1 MNIKEVIRKYSL
13 QNAVRYNGKANPG
26 NIIGKVLGENPELRK
41 KGKELMQQIQEIVK
55 EVNGLG
61 VEKQTTELKKLAPEM
76 LEKKAEKKKELPEL
90 KDAKKGKVVMRF
102 EPSPSGP
109 LHIGHAY
116 VIGLNSEYCRR
127 YNGKMILRIGD
138 TNPENIYEPAYDL
151 IPKNAKWVT
160 KGNIAKEFTQSERLE
175 IYYKYMEKLIDMGK
189 SYICE
194 CDPEEFKHLSAK
206 GKACPCRNL
215 DIDEQKKRWKKMF
228 DSYKQGEAVARI
240 KTELQHK
247 NPAMRDW
254 PAFRINDSKH
264 PKVGVKYRVWPLMNM
279 AVSVDD
285 IEMGITHVIRAKEH
299 HDNSKRQEY
308 IYNYL
313 GKKPPQALFVGRINF
328 EDMRVSCS
336 KTRPLIEEGKYSGWD
351 DIRLPFLDALK
362 RRGYQP
368 EAFIK
373 YALDVGM
380 SLNDKNVT
388 KREFFK
394 VINAFNR
401 EIIDPGSYRF
411 FFVGRPKKVKIENA
425 PEQEI
430 ELDLH
435 PDNKK
440 GGRRFKVNDEFYIDE
455 DDFKGLREK
464 KLYRLMDCANFT
476 KKEGKLFFDSTE
488 YEKYKDK
495 GTGIIHWLP
504 AQGNIEV
511 EVMTD
516 EGKKIHGLGESTM
529 KDIKG
534 GDIVQLE
541 RFGFCR
547 LDKKEKNKLIFWY
560 THK

>member
-1 MNIKEVIRKYSL
+1 MDIKELIRKYAL

-26 NIIGKVLGENPELRK
+26 NIIGKVLGENPDLRK

-55 EVNGLG
+55 EVNKLG
-61 VEKQTTELKKLAPEM
+61 VEKQTEELKKLAPEL

-90 KDAKKGKVVMRF
+90 ENPKKVVMRF

-116 VIGLNSEYCRR
+116 VLGLNSEYCRR

-138 TNPENIYEPAYDL
+138 TNPENIYKPAYDL
-151 IPKNAKWVT
+151 IPENAKWIT
-160 KGNIAKEFTQSERLE
+160 KNNISEVIVQSDRLE
-175 IYYKYMEKLIDMGK
+175 IYHKYMENLIDLDK
-189 SYICE
+189 AYICT
-194 CDPEEFKHLSAK
+194 CDPEEFKHLSSK
-206 GKACPCRNL
+206 GEACPCREAG
-215 DIDEQKKRWKKMF
+215 IQEQKKRWKKMF
-228 DSYKQGEAVARI
+228 KEYKQGEAVARI

-264 PKVGVKYRVWPLMNM
+264 PRVGVKHRVWPLMNM

-285 IEMGITHVIRAKEH
+285 IELGVTHVIRAKDH
-299 HDNSKRQEY
+299 QDNAKRQEY
-308 IYNYL
+308 VYNYL
-313 GKKPPQALFVGRINF
+313 GKKAPQALFVGRINF
-328 EDMRVSCS
+328 IDMKVSCS
-336 KTRPLIEEGKYSGWD
+336 HTRPLVENGKYDGWD

-362 RRGYQP
+362 RRGYQA

-373 YALDVGM
+373 YALDVGL
-380 SLNDKNVT
+380 SLADKKVT
-388 KREFFK
+388 KKEFFK
-394 VINAFNR
+394 IVNAFNR
-401 EIIDPGSYRF
+401 EQIDPSSYRF
-411 FFVGRPKKVKIENA
+411 FFVERPKKIKIEGA
-425 PEQEI
+425 PEQEV

-440 GGRRFKVNDEFYIDE
+440 KGRKFKTNDSFYINE
-455 DDFKGLREK
+455 DDFKGLREN
-464 KLYRLMDCANFT
+464 KLYRLMDCVNFH
-476 KKEGKLFFDSTE
+476 KKNGKLIFDSTE
-488 YEKYKDK
+488 YEKYKEK

-504 AQGNIEV
+504 AQGNINV
-511 EVMTD
+511 EVLTE
-516 EGKKIHGLGESTM
+516 EGKKIHGLGESNM
-529 KDIKG
+529 NMLKK

-547 LDKKEKNKLIFWY
+547 LDKKEKDKLIFWF